1 MSIPGVTFQFGN
13 IQIIA
18 PQPGG
23 NAAEVRIN
31 PLNGNVR
38 VGVNGLSEEFPADQ
52 VFNVTYQGG
61 PGGGDIFVN
70 ALSVPGVCYGFGGLN
85 NFVGG
90 MAYNFVY
97 LYGDSNIY
105 SAAGISN
112 TVFLSGGQNN
122 RVSNP
127 GGSQMVVYP

>member
-13 IQIIA
+13 IQIVA
-18 PQPGG
+18 PQDSG

-31 PLNGNVR
+31 PLTGNVR
-38 VGVNGLSEEFPADQ
+38 VGVNGLSEEFPASQ

-61 PGGGDIFVN
+61 RGGGDTFIN
-70 ALSVPGVCYGFGGLN
+70 ALSVPGVCYGYAGYN

-90 MAYNFVY
+90 SAYNFAY
-97 LYGDSNIY
+97 LYGNYNAY
-105 SAAGISN
+105 SAAGASN
-112 TVFLSGGQNN
+112 TVFLNGGQSN

-127 GGSQMVVYP
+127 AGSQIVVYP